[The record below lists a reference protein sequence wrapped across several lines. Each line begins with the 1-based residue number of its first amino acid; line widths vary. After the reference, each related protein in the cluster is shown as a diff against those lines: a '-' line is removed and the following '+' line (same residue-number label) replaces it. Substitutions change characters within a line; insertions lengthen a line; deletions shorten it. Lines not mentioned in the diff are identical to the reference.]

1 MRPEQHLE
9 AIFRAERELREAEAR
24 LLDTRDKNILANL
37 LARATTDAL
46 QLNDREEA
54 SMRLGRLADLCA
66 QVPGPQMV
74 DTLIAILDD
83 DDETVRVT
91 AGEALLDVG
100 YDRYAEVARGIERV
114 LERKHTGVSMTE
126 LPWILAEIGEPSA
139 LALIKKFLASD
150 DGEICASA
158 LEALVSLG
166 DPAGAD
172 ALDGLVDDAR
182 EVTVDDS
189 DDDDGDGIRTT
200 IGQLAREAIEE
211 RRGRDAED

>member
-139 LALIKKFLASD
+139 LVLIKKFLASD

-172 ALDGLVDDAR
+172 ALDGLVDDPR

-211 RRGRDAED
+211 LRGRDTED

>member
-37 LARATTDAL
+37 IARATTDAL

-139 LALIKKFLASD
+139 LVLIKKFLASD
-150 DGEICASA
+150 DGEVCASA

-172 ALDGLVDDAR
+172 ALDGLVDDPR

-211 RRGRDAED
+211 LRGRDTED

>member
-139 LALIKKFLASD
+139 LALIKKLLASD
-150 DGEICASA
+150 DGESCASA

-172 ALDGLVDDAR
+172 ALDGLVDDPR

-211 RRGRDAED
+211 LRGRDTED

>member
-211 RRGRDAED
+211 LRGRDAED

>member
-37 LARATTDAL
+37 IARATTDAL

-172 ALDGLVDDAR
+172 ALDGLVDDPR

-211 RRGRDAED
+211 LRGRDTED

>member
-1 MRPEQHLE
+1 
-9 AIFRAERELREAEAR
+9 
-24 LLDTRDKNILANL
+24 
-37 LARATTDAL
+37 
-46 QLNDREEA
+46 
-54 SMRLGRLADLCA
+54 
-66 QVPGPQMV
+66 
-74 DTLIAILDD
+74 
-83 DDETVRVT
+83 VRVT

-172 ALDGLVDDAR
+172 ALDGLVDDPR

-211 RRGRDAED
+211 LRGRDTED

>member
-172 ALDGLVDDAR
+172 ALDGLVDDPR

-189 DDDDGDGIRTT
+189 DDEDGDGIRTT

-211 RRGRDAED
+211 LRGRDTED

>member
-37 LARATTDAL
+37 IARATTDAL

-172 ALDGLVDDAR
+172 ALDGLVDDPR

-211 RRGRDAED
+211 LRGRDAED

>member
-139 LALIKKFLASD
+139 LVLIKKFLASD
-150 DGEICASA
+150 DGEVCASA

-172 ALDGLVDDAR
+172 ALDGLVDDPR

-211 RRGRDAED
+211 LRGRDTED

>member
-1 MRPEQHLE
+1 MRPEQNLE
-9 AIFRAERELREAEAR
+9 AIFRADHELREAEAR
-24 LLDTRDKNILANL
+24 LLDTRDKNSLANL
-37 LARATTDAL
+37 LARATADAL
-46 QLNDREEA
+46 ALNDRAEA
-54 SMRLGRLADLCA
+54 SLRLGRLADLCA

-83 DDETVRVT
+83 EDETVRVT

-139 LALIKKFLASD
+139 LALIKKFLACE

-172 ALDGLVDDAR
+172 ALDGLVDDPR

-189 DDDDGDGIRTT
+189 DDEDGEGIRTT

-211 RRGRDAED
+211 LRGRDGD

>member
-211 RRGRDAED
+211 LRGRDTED

>member
-1 MRPEQHLE
+1 MRPEQHIE

-37 LARATTDAL
+37 LARATADAL

-54 SMRLGRLADLCA
+54 SLRLGRLADLCA

-172 ALDGLVDDAR
+172 ALENLLDDQR

-189 DDDDGDGIRTT
+189 DDEDGDGIRTT

-211 RRGRDAED
+211 LRGRDAED

>member
-1 MRPEQHLE
+1 MRPEQLLE
-9 AIFRAERELREAEAR
+9 AIFRAERDLRDAEAR
-24 LLDTRDKNILANL
+24 LLDARDKNALANL

-46 QLNDREEA
+46 ALNDREEGTL
-54 SMRLGRLADLCA
+54 RLSRLADLCA

-83 DDETVRVT
+83 EDETLRVS

-139 LALIKKFLASD
+139 IVLIKKFLASE
-150 DGEICASA
+150 DGEVCASA

-166 DPAGAD
+166 DPAGAE
-172 ALDGLVDDAR
+172 ALEGLVDDRR
-182 EVTVDDS
+182 EVTVDDGE
-189 DDDDGDGIRTT
+189 DDDAEGIRTT
-200 IGQLAREAIEE
+200 IGQLAREAIAEL
-211 RRGRDAED
+211 RGRDED